1 MKAPIN
7 QCDGCQAGI
16 PLINGSHRM
25 GEEGGYSNPMRCTKH
40 LYLYE
45 GEEEAIYEYY
55 KGVIRAAFAARG
67 GADK

>member
-25 GEEGGYSNPMRCTKH
+25 GEEGGYSDPMRCTKH
-40 LYLYE
+40 LYE

-55 KGVIRAAFAARG
+55 KGAIRAAFAARG